1 MFDPLIALFWCLLNR
16 YLSSALFVG
25 HLILMQIL
33 LVLLFKTRTFLPSP
47 FHHDIERNSIPC
59 EKSSYYFLSSSLFRA
74 VNFQATAVT
83 NLLLISKNL
92 VWLNPPCLYF
102 PKIIPFN
109 NLSLTLVSSFSFT
122 WFHPIGI
129 QYYGPLAFEVFIC
142 LYMYFGSSF
151 TDLSFNY
158 SARPFSTQWFLSGA
172 VHWVDP
178 LSPLQACCFAW
189 KGFSSGFMAV
199 ISCFSSVSMGFQFK
213 PPILPGIH
221 ALLIGI
227 IWVFL
232 IKT

>member
-142 LYMYFGSSF
+142 LYMYLCQALPTCHLTILQGPFLHSGS
-151 TDLSFNY
+151 
-158 SARPFSTQWFLSGA
+158 FL
-172 VHWVDP
+172 V
-178 LSPLQACCFAW
+178 LF
-189 KGFSSGFMAV
+189 
-199 ISCFSSVSMGFQFK
+199 IE
-213 PPILPGIH
+213 
-221 ALLIGI
+221 
-227 IWVFL
+227 
-232 IKT
+232 

>member
-1 MFDPLIALFWCLLNR
+1 MR
-16 YLSSALFVG
+16 
-25 HLILMQIL
+25 
-33 LVLLFKTRTFLPSP
+33 SP
-47 FHHDIERNSIPC
+47 AT
-59 EKSSYYFLSSSLFRA
+59 YFLSSSLFRP

-83 NLLLISKNL
+83 NLLLISKNLL

-158 SARPFSTQWFLSGA
+158 SARHFSTQWFLSGA

-178 LSPLQACCFAW
+178 LSPLQACCFSW
-189 KGFSSGFMAV
+189 KGFSLVLWLWSGA
-199 ISCFSSVSMGFQFK
+199 FQVL
-213 PPILPGIH
+213 PWASNLPGIY
-221 ALLIGI
+221 ALLIGF